1 MLSNKHSL
9 KWLSC
14 FWNFLF
20 NILELDC
27 PWVSEIILKVDSGI
41 RFLTKDGDSVFTT
54 SMRQKPVQAKES
66 SSQAGVPRG
75 SKMLL

>member
-1 MLSNKHSL
+1 M
-9 KWLSC
+9 
-14 FWNFLF
+14 
-20 NILELDC
+20 
-27 PWVSEIILKVDSGI
+27 SEVILKVDSGI